1 MNNKSKLSQLL
12 ALVFAFALLATA
24 CGSSSDAATPQPQET
39 MHAQADDSSDAA
51 DDAT

>member
-24 CGSSSDAATPQPQET
+24 CGSSSDGDTATT
-39 MHAQADDSSDAA
+39 GDDTAQADDSSDAA